1 MLDPVSSLVW
11 SRDLQV
17 HRGQP
22 GLLVEKEQRVS
33 EEETANQEL
42 MDSQV
47 HRYIYA
53 CLSAVFI

>member
-1 MLDPVSSLVW
+1 MSPLVL

-17 HRGQP
+17 HREQP

-33 EEETANQEL
+33 EEEMANQEL

-47 HRYIYA
+47 HRYIHA
-53 CLSAVFI
+53 CLSVCLSVV